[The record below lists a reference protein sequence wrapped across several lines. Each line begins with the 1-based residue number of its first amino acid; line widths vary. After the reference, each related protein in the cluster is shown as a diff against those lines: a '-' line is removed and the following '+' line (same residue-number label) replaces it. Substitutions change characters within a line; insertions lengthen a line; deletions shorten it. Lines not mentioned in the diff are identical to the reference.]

1 MTDYPEDLCMGTHEC
16 GCIECEAYYRHDAE
30 ETGEV

>member
-1 MTDYPEDLCMGTHEC
+1 MTDYSEDCMDTHEC
-16 GCIECEAYYRHDAE
+16 GCTECDAYYRHDAE